1 MKIRLIKIIIKILL
15 RIILLI
21 PVFIVYTFLFLK
33 NCSIIII
40 LCYFYI
46 ISIYF
51 IQKNDDINK
60 IDRLI
65 NSILKK
71 NMTNEER
78 NRLDKIGLIIPSI
91 VVLEDD
97 KQLELLGW
105 IESLSEKEKE
115 YVLMLIASG
124 IEWCQIDEEP

>member
-1 MKIRLIKIIIKILL
+1 
-15 RIILLI
+15 
-21 PVFIVYTFLFLK
+21 
-33 NCSIIII
+33 
-40 LCYFYI
+40 
-46 ISIYF
+46 
-51 IQKNDDINK
+51 
-60 IDRLI
+60 
-65 NSILKK
+65 
-71 NMTNEER
+71 MTNEER